1 MEDGGRKS
9 FSCEEKEQLK
19 QRLALLKKEY
29 ARTVHKLQRA
39 QKAERVRSHVKRTIA
54 KQNQLLVEQDS
65 PQPTTEGE
73 EETSVPDTR
82 QAPPPGARVPGE
94 SSRERK
100 TLVTFNLEPQV
111 IDPISLDLS
120 SSLRSC
126 SGSAEESSSD
136 PSSANQDPGA
146 RGPGKAPSRL
156 KLKRR
161 RGHVTGCAGA
171 AALSAGVN
179 QLQCPVV
186 TCNSTHLCQ
195 PLATTGA
202 ADGDRHSSPLVP
214 PGGEEDQAAS
224 GGVVHRC
231 DGPGETVGGNIEC
244 AAERDDGTGS
254 QARPLPLAGDSTG
267 GTQGALDSE
276 APDRVKQ
283 GDCGR
288 LTEGNE
294 EIKSSDGG
302 DAVGSESAVSQVG
315 AGTRAS
321 VVPFVGPLS
330 SCTLVEGLLF
340 PVEYYVR
347 TTRRMSQ
354 RQRQVDLEAVIH
366 SQLGKSRSRH
376 RGRCGGLG
384 LGCEVMT
391 GASGSPKVGE
401 EFSDT
406 QLLFN
411 SQEEA
416 ASPEQGDT
424 PQPTKVIQS
433 AGGQVGRRAR
443 GRNTRAGLPET
454 PASRDGEATERRPA
468 GGCVTECSAGDSVAC
483 DILSEK
489 ENELGTSTK
498 DLPRKRGG
506 CKHPLVPSAGSS
518 RLSRHKPVLEPL
530 GNAGKKEAFPKVA
543 CGEQPGAVAPEPD
556 VGLSSDTDFRDM
568 IHETQQVAL
577 AGSVLGNRLLLPVP
591 THSQAGGEPGGQRRS
606 QPRRRA
612 SLARG
617 NGLHK
622 APSDCRRNADM
633 EQTCS
638 QPLLPVSRPLVKR
651 LFCSLEVQ
659 HFQLPDE
666 EYGRL
671 KQEKLRGRAPGVG
684 EAGPGCPPE
693 PQAEPEQ
700 RDPEHLEKTCSQE
713 EPVGR
718 QTSEDVEQPRT
729 AESWECQHFLGTPEE
744 PTCNIPPSVQQTQGE
759 RAAYELSPCE
769 LLATPPYILPSQST
783 SQPVC
788 SVTSTVFPSLG
799 LTPAPGSP
807 QYSGGFSQSE
817 ATAPQSTGVGSQR
830 PEAGGQ
836 GCPAACLVSNTGIQC
851 IVSVQDHPHQPGEE
865 QEYAGEEAGEET
877 VAAGFEDVTSSH
889 KAAVGLPVVGLPEDD
904 SVIEEESDCG
914 PSCAAGRQRGAEEPL
929 RFMADIPNPSSC
941 VTDVCSLL
949 WGVSGSSAVC
959 VAIALELT
967 VSLWAPQSRGHW
979 DNIHTWVFKE
989 VPVIQLVPLP
999 GAENVLCVA
1008 FGDLEIREVSV
1019 LCCADGSY
1027 LEPSVVQAGEITA
1040 VLGLRKHRLVC
1051 SCCPLQQQRVE
1062 LLTINTAGRREVG
1075 VLLQSLREEI
1085 LAFSEVE
1092 GEEEVLLGSTNTSDV
1107 VLWNVKTRQLLK
1119 RIHLSDSFPGT
1130 VCHKAYSQCGLLFVL
1145 LIHRYARACQLPG
1158 QDQLSVSTLVA
1169 INPLSGKSRP
1179 VMSYCLP
1186 PECRGRYL
1194 NGDVKDRLIAAV
1206 VTPGSLAIWDM
1217 ASGRLTAMLS
1227 HCPDVSWSL
1236 FQWAETGA
1244 CLLAGKN
1251 DGTVYIYRYAG
1262 VPDTGTSLQ
1271 P

>member
-1 MEDGGRKS
+1 MSEGD
-9 FSCEEKEQLK
+9 FFYCNVC
-19 QRLALLKKEY
+19 LACFTSTSQYLHRHL
-29 ARTVHKLQRA
+29 
-39 QKAERVRSHVKRTIA
+39 HVNIIIILA
-54 KQNQLLVEQDS
+54 FD
-65 PQPTTEGE
+65 
-73 EETSVPDTR
+73 
-82 QAPPPGARVPGE
+82 
-94 SSRERK
+94 
-100 TLVTFNLEPQV
+100 
-111 IDPISLDLS
+111 
-120 SSLRSC
+120 
-126 SGSAEESSSD
+126 
-136 PSSANQDPGA
+136 
-146 RGPGKAPSRL
+146 KAPYRVF
-156 KLKRR
+156 K
-161 RGHVTGCAGA
+161 TFQ
-171 AALSAGVN
+171 SAS
-179 QLQCPVV
+179 QVV
-186 TCNSTHLCQ
+186 L
-195 PLATTGA
+195 
-202 ADGDRHSSPLVP
+202 
-214 PGGEEDQAAS
+214 
-224 GGVVHRC
+224 
-231 DGPGETVGGNIEC
+231 
-244 AAERDDGTGS
+244 
-254 QARPLPLAGDSTG
+254 
-267 GTQGALDSE
+267 E

-401 EFSDT
+401 EF
-406 QLLFN
+406 
-411 SQEEA
+411 
-416 ASPEQGDT
+416 
-424 PQPTKVIQS
+424 
-433 AGGQVGRRAR
+433 
-443 GRNTRAGLPET
+443 
-454 PASRDGEATERRPA
+454 
-468 GGCVTECSAGDSVAC
+468 
-483 DILSEK
+483 
-489 ENELGTSTK
+489 K
-498 DLPRKRGG
+498 DL
-506 CKHPLVPSAGSS
+506 CH
-518 RLSRHKPVLEPL
+518 
-530 GNAGKKEAFPKVA
+530 
-543 CGEQPGAVAPEPD
+543 
-556 VGLSSDTDFRDM
+556 T
-568 IHETQQVAL
+568 T
-577 AGSVLGNRLLLPVP
+577 
-591 THSQAGGEPGGQRRS
+591 
-606 QPRRRA
+606 
-612 SLARG
+612 G

-729 AESWECQHFLGTPEE
+729 AGTETRSHAHPLRKAH
-744 PTCNIPPSVQQTQGE
+744 TQPSHTHTACGHTACAHNHTPHTHPSHTTTPLTRTPHTQ
-759 RAAYELSPCE
+759 PH
-769 LLATPPYILPSQST
+769 PSHTQRH
-783 SQPVC
+783 
-788 SVTSTVFPSLG
+788 PSHAP
-799 LTPAPGSP
+799 LTHARTN
-807 QYSGGFSQSE
+807 
-817 ATAPQSTGVGSQR
+817 AHAM
-830 PEAGGQ
+830 
-836 GCPAACLVSNTGIQC
+836 L
-851 IVSVQDHPHQPGEE
+851 
-865 QEYAGEEAGEET
+865 
-877 VAAGFEDVTSSH
+877 
-889 KAAVGLPVVGLPEDD
+889 
-904 SVIEEESDCG
+904 
-914 PSCAAGRQRGAEEPL
+914 RGATHYIE
-929 RFMADIPNPSSC
+929 NPSSC

-1008 FGDLEIREVSV
+1008 FGDLEIREVS
-1019 LCCADGSY
+1019 Y

-1062 LLTINTAGRREVG
+1062 LLTINTAGRSEPG
-1075 VLLQSLREEI
+1075 VALGPCTKRGAQYKCKLLLSSLR
-1085 LAFSEVE
+1085 
-1092 GEEEVLLGSTNTSDV
+1092 
-1107 VLWNVKTRQLLK
+1107 NVKTRQLLK

-1130 VCHKAYSQCGLLFVL
+1130 VCHKAYSQCVS
-1145 LIHRYARACQLPG
+1145 PG
-1158 QDQLSVSTLVA
+1158 CPQCLSSDEDQLSVSTLVA